1 MEVSFITEWYQ
12 FWYQP
17 RMESD
22 TDYELETEG
31 SNNEGAQQQQQENHL
46 LLRHHFNPHTDSMC
60 PILNR
65 EKMYTHNTY
74 IHIFKPTCKHTYI
87 QCCKLP

>member
-1 MEVSFITEWYQ
+1 
-12 FWYQP
+12 
-17 RMESD
+17 MESD

-31 SNNEGAQQQQQENHL
+31 SSNEDAQQQLQENHL

-65 EKMYTHNTY
+65 EKHTHNTY
-74 IHIFKPTCKHTYI
+74 IHTYI
-87 QCCKLP
+87 QTYM

>member
-17 RMESD
+17 RMASD

-31 SNNEGAQQQQQENHL
+31 SNIEDSQQQQQENHL

-65 EKMYTHNTY
+65 EKHTHIIHTY
-74 IHIFKPTCKHTYI
+74 IFKPTCKQTYI
-87 QCCKLP
+87 VL